1 MLEFMYGQIVYKLV
15 YTVSYQ
21 ACVQA
26 WVRCQ
31 LSHVS
36 APRKLSFKKYS
47 ELIFHFS
54 KTGFQS
60 IQFDVIQDVTKAM
73 YIYHV
78 IQIKA

>member
-1 MLEFMYGQIVYKLV
+1 MLEFIYSYIVCKLV
-15 YTVSYQ
+15 YTVNYQ

-36 APRKLSFKKYS
+36 APRRLSFKKYS

-54 KTGFQS
+54 KTGFYS
-60 IQFDVIQDVTKAM
+60 IQFDVIQDVTDPM

-78 IQIKA
+78 IQIKP